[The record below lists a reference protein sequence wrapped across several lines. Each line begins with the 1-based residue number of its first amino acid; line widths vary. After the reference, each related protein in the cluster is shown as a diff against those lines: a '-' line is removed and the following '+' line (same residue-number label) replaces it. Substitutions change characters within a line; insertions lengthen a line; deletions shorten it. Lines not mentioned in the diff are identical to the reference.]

1 MLFRS
6 AAAVVAVIAG
16 GIGKEPVGGHVV
28 VLVHQV
34 HTDAF
39 HLGPEV
45 VELVTI
51 GVGAG
56 GANNLDVGIVGA
68 DGFGKDF
75 QTLGIDLI
83 PLFVTDANHFEVER
97 LRMSHL
103 GTQLSPGGSSG
114 AIGEFDKVE
123 GILHVEVELVEGH
136 HFVALVLAG
145 EAATEN
151 GKRFGSEILTQQEV
165 FVVAQTQTLEIV
177 GESLVLEGVVPAVLI
192 QRTVL
197 HRAHGVLPLV
207 AGGKGVALDDAAAGE
222 AEDAGVEVIE
232 RLGEV
237 GTQTVL
243 SVLPGLDGEERDVVH
258 VHRTLRQQHHAQT
271 RVGIGEGGA
280 EEDGLL
286 LPAVAA
292 DFDFLGQQILAA
304 GVQQLN
310 GELHGASIGS
320 AGIGSETV
328 FLALLEADATETF
341 VVEPGTQPTAVVDDA
356 HVVGIAVEAGLGVL
370 HRDVAKGYPA
380 NEGLRELEGAVLH
393 QFSVESAVGTEVD
406 VFEEDAVHRGLYLG
420 CRPGYVNGHY
430 MLCLR
435 TQGARQ

>member
-1 MLFRS
+1 M
-6 AAAVVAVIAG
+6 
-16 GIGKEPVGGHVV
+16 
-28 VLVHQV
+28 
-34 HTDAF
+34 
-39 HLGPEV
+39 
-45 VELVTI
+45 
-51 GVGAG
+51 
-56 GANNLDVGIVGA
+56 
-68 DGFGKDF
+68 
-75 QTLGIDLI
+75 
-83 PLFVTDANHFEVER
+83 
-97 LRMSHL
+97 
-103 GTQLSPGGSSG
+103 
-114 AIGEFDKVE
+114 
-123 GILHVEVELVEGH
+123 
-136 HFVALVLAG
+136 
-145 EAATEN
+145 
-151 GKRFGSEILTQQEV
+151 
-165 FVVAQTQTLEIV
+165 EIV

-310 GELHGASIGS
+310 GELHGAGIGS